1 MHNQTPGVLLSYRGH
16 TLTVLEGH
24 ALVFG
29 LVGLLFGLSTEA
41 RNAIDT
47 EAQYFLGSLI
57 GSYLLGRWLSRVL

>member
-1 MHNQTPGVLLSYRGH
+1 MHNDKPGVLLSYRGH

-29 LVGLLFGLSTEA
+29 AIGLLFGLSTEA

-47 EAQYFLGSLI
+47 EAQYFLGSLL
-57 GSYLLGRWLSRVL
+57 GSYLIGRLLSRVL